1 MKLIKKYIKIIIVN
15 RQNIV
20 RLFQIL
26 NYLFIVKRGDKLK
39 RKNLIKF
46 RIDLGLKSKEVA
58 EKLDI
63 TKTRYSNIEN
73 GKAEPSIELLYKF
86 QDVFDVDDIL
96 ELMKKED

>member
-1 MKLIKKYIKIIIVN
+1 M
-15 RQNIV
+15 
-20 RLFQIL
+20 
-26 NYLFIVKRGDKLK
+26 K